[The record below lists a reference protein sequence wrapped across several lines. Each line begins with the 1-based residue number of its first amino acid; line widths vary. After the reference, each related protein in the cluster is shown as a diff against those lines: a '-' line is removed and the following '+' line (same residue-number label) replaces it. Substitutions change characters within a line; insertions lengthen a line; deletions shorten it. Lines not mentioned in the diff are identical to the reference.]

1 MESFKF
7 LFCFLQ
13 LQDLEDEISMAQK
26 NLKNTLS
33 NRSLIAIFL
42 LILTTILWGTSFI
55 ITKNI
60 TEDVPIF
67 LYLGLRFL
75 IAFFG
80 FIPFFPHLKYLNKKI
95 LLMGLI
101 TGLLYF
107 FGIVFQTY
115 GLQSTTAGKTGFITG
130 LSTIFVPFLTWIGYK
145 KRLQIRIW
153 FAVILS
159 VAGMAFLLLEG
170 ESGLFIGDILVLIC
184 AFFFALYI
192 VLNDKYVRLIDV
204 YSYSIIQV
212 LIISASSFIC
222 SLILGEPYDLISYQ
236 SSFWIVMIYMGIAV
250 MTLTILFQ
258 NWSQQYQGPTT
269 TAIIF
274 TLEPVFAALFGF
286 LIGNEILSLFAWI
299 GCGLIFFAILIT
311 VLKGNNIEEKYKS
324 PISQKFD

>member
-1 MESFKF
+1 
-7 LFCFLQ
+7 
-13 LQDLEDEISMAQK
+13 MAQK
-26 NLKNTLS
+26 NLKNTSIKRS
-33 NRSLIAIFL
+33 NIAILL

-60 TEDVPIF
+60 TKDVPIF
-67 LYLGLRFL
+67 LYLGLRFS
-75 IAFFG
+75 IALFG
-80 FIPFFPHLKYLNKKI
+80 FIPFFPHLKKLNKKI
-95 LLMGLI
+95 FWMGLI

-130 LSTIFVPFLTWIGYK
+130 LSTVIVPFLIWIGFK
-145 KRLQIRIW
+145 KPLRLRVW

-159 VAGMAFLLLEG
+159 VVGMAFLLLEG
-170 ESGLFIGDILVLIC
+170 ESGLIIGDILVLIC

-204 YSYSIIQV
+204 YLYSFIQV
-212 LIISASSFIC
+212 LVISALSFIC
-222 SLILGEPYDLISYQ
+222 SLLLQEPYNF
-236 SSFWIVMIYMGIAV
+236 SSFKPSFWFVMIYMGIAV

-258 NWSQQYQGPTT
+258 NWSQQYQGPTI

-286 LIGNEILSLFAWI
+286 LIGSEVLSLYGWL
-299 GCGLIFFAILIT
+299 GCAIIFLAILIT
-311 VLKGNNIEEKYKS
+311 VLKNSDNIKKNKETS
-324 PISQKFD
+324 HIII